1 MKYNGLDSE
10 KAQLIEGQISI
21 FDNEVLFICS
31 TCKCNTCVNNVD
43 NEYSNE
49 GNKICLSCDE
59 CYYYGMDHPEY
70 TINIKIQGCKNYK
83 ESLESIERV
92 EKRAEKMRKSFK
104 ILRGQSK

>member
-1 MKYNGLDSE
+1 MKYNDLDLE
-10 KAQLIEGQISI
+10 KVQLIEGQISI
-21 FDNEVLFICS
+21 FDNGVLFICA

-49 GNKICLSCDE
+49 GNKVCLNCDE

-70 TINIKIQGCKNYK
+70 TINIKIHECKDYK
-83 ESLESIERV
+83 ESLKSIERI